1 MEFFETSMGKS
12 FFMKQVPEL
21 IQALQ
26 DIAGKLEKK
35 QEPIRLTVNAPENF
49 LDELYHGNVEF
60 GVYSKE
66 GFHREDLKQVT
77 DAQQR
82 LHASL
87 SEEQWKLFLEY
98 NALSGNYA
106 AQEAGRMYKTGFRQ
120 AVQLIAAGLRQDN
133 NEEKAENI

>member
-1 MEFFETSMGKS
+1 MEFFETPMGKS

-35 QEPIRLTVNAPENF
+35 QEPIRLAVNAPENF
-49 LDELYHGNVEF
+49 LDELYHGNIEF

-66 GFHREDLKQVT
+66 GFHREDLKRVT
-77 DAQQR
+77 DAQRR
-82 LHASL
+82 LQKCL
-87 SEEQWKLFLEY
+87 SAEQWEMFLEY

-133 NEEKAENI
+133 HEEDAETI